1 MRAGEDYEIW
11 HIKDEDRFPLP
22 SLNEGALIYI
32 NSYSKSFQNKL
43 GMAYGNLYANWM
55 QDFYIYRN
63 GYINEQVPSR
73 KKDNWKLPKPEGG
86 GLTFSGLAHWKKEET
101 EIMKNLNF
109 FMQNY
114 EVLRIIDDEKNCL
127 DILKKLLM
135 ILKDGKDPAYMKP
148 IYIHFL
154 GSGVGESS
162 LGINEEEARYI
173 EDWCESVSYQG
184 FNIHVKYHYMRSPQ
198 SMSSEQ
204 FYVYRD
210 SPTVPR
216 PYLKKFSPTYY

>member
-1 MRAGEDYEIW
+1 M
-11 HIKDEDRFPLP
+11 
-22 SLNEGALIYI
+22 
-32 NSYSKSFQNKL
+32 
-43 GMAYGNLYANWM
+43 
-55 QDFYIYRN
+55 
-63 GYINEQVPSR
+63 
-73 KKDNWKLPKPEGG
+73 PKPDGG
-86 GLTFSGLAHWKKEET
+86 GLTFSGVAHWKKEET
-101 EIMKNLNF
+101 EIMKNLNY

-154 GSGVGESS
+154 GSGVGDVFDENGIRVGESS
-162 LGINEEEARYI
+162 LGINEGEARYI
-173 EDWCESVSYQG
+173 EDWCESMSNQG
-184 FNIHVKYHYMRSPQ
+184 FNIHVKYHYMKTPQ

-210 SPTVPR
+210 VPTVGPR
-216 PYLKKFSPTYY
+216 PYPKKFGTRYY